1 MTPHPERPA
10 GDPLGFGPGPGPDAV
25 ARLLVIDDDAGTR
38 IALETTLQGPGLEV
52 LSADSGAA
60 GLDLIR
66 RHDFAVILLD
76 IRMPVLDGYETAG
89 LIRRLDRGR
98 TTPIVF
104 MTAGNPSPVEQAVG
118 YSLGAVDY
126 VLKPLNMEAL
136 STKVGVFA
144 ELYLKGERIKRQAED
159 ALQAGRA
166 LSTSVVEGTPDIVF
180 VKDLDGRY
188 LVVNSALAREMNLK
202 PEEVIGKDDFALFPR
217 EVAEELREH
226 DRRVVQSGQGLT
238 FDETALMAHGLR
250 HFQSTKS
257 PLRDPSGKIH
267 GVIGIARDVTEA
279 KARED
284 FHRFLAEAGALLAAS
299 LDYEVTLETVA
310 RLAVPRIADWCAVD
324 VVDHGGEIRRV
335 ATVHP
340 DPAKVE
346 RGRSYLR
353 ARPVSLKDEHG
364 SGAVIRTGEPE
375 LVPWIPE
382 LAAQAG
388 AWHPED
394 RKLIEDLGLKSVLIV
409 PMRARGKTL
418 GALTFLTAESGR
430 RYGPRDLELAVEVAR
445 RGALAVDNA
454 RLYREAR
461 REIEDR
467 RRAEEALRSSEDAL
481 RASEARL
488 RLALEAAPVAVWTV
502 DADLIVQSCSGKLYG
517 SGGVLPADAYIGR
530 PIEELLGPGHPA
542 VEAHRRALRGDSAAY
557 DMERDGRVYQSRVDP
572 LRDAS
577 ARIVGVVGG
586 SIDVTERTRAEEEVR
601 RLNAGL
607 ERRVEARTDELKQA
621 LSDLNDFAHL
631 ASHDLR
637 TPLRAIAGY
646 LDILREDYAGKVL
659 DGDGLECVQQAVSAA
674 EGLERLVSDLLEY
687 SRVGRQE
694 LVPEML
700 DLDRVVDK
708 ALGEMEAEIRT
719 RVAEVSVA
727 APLGAVRGHAVML
740 GQVVKNLV
748 SNAIKFVAPGTLPA
762 VRISTRK
769 VDGRLR
775 LLIEDNGIGIAPAR
789 RGLLF
794 RMFERLDAGRRY
806 PGTGVGLA
814 IVAKAVERMG
824 GLVGMDGEPERG
836 SCFWVELPTTP
847 LTLSAPPPTAG
858 GSGRTPR

>member
-1 MTPHPERPA
+1 MIPHPERPA
-10 GDPLGFGPGPGPDAV
+10 GDPLRIGAV
-25 ARLLVIDDDAGTR
+25 SGEDPIARILVVDDDPHTR
-38 IALETTLQGPGLEV
+38 VALETTLQGPGLEV
-52 LSADSGAA
+52 LSAGSGAA
-60 GLDLIR
+60 ALDLV
-66 RHDFAVILLD
+66 RHYDFAVILLD
-76 IRMPVLDGYETAG
+76 IRMPDLDGFETAG
-89 LIRRLDRGR
+89 LLRRLERGR

-104 MTAGNPSPVEQAVG
+104 MTAGNPTPVEQAVG

-126 VLKPLNMEAL
+126 MLKPLHIEVL
-136 STKVGVFA
+136 STKVGVFV

-166 LSTSVVEGTPDIVF
+166 LSTSVIEGTSDIVF

-188 LVVNSALAREMNLK
+188 LVVNSSLSREMKLK
-202 PEEVIGKDDFALFPR
+202 PEEMIGKDDFAVFPR
-217 EVAEELREH
+217 EMAERLREN
-226 DRRVVQSGQGLT
+226 DRWVVENGRGVT
-238 FDETALMAHGLR
+238 FDETIVSPEGLR
-250 HFQSTKS
+250 HFQTTKS
-257 PLRDPSGKIH
+257 PLRDPSGRIH
-267 GVIGIARDVTEA
+267 GVIGIARDVTESR
-279 KARED
+279 ARED

-324 VVDHGGEIRRV
+324 VMDHGGEIRRV

-353 ARPVSLKDEHG
+353 ARPISLRDDHG
-364 SGAVIRTGEPE
+364 SGAVIRSGEPE
-375 LVPWIPE
+375 LVPWIPD

-430 RYGPRDLELAVEVAR
+430 RYGPRDLELAIEVAR

-467 RRAEEALRSSEDAL
+467 RRAEEALRASEDAL

-502 DADLIVQSCSGKLYG
+502 DADLVVQSCSGKLYG
-517 SGGVLPADAYIGR
+517 SGGVRPDDAYVGR

-557 DMERDGRVYQSRVDP
+557 DLERDGRVYQSRVDP

-577 ARIVGVVGG
+577 GRISGVVGG
-586 SIDVTERTRAEEEVR
+586 SIDVTERKRAEEEVR

-607 ERRVEARTDELKQA
+607 ERRVEARTGELKQA
-621 LSDLNDFAHL
+621 LSDLSDFAHL
-631 ASHDLR
+631 ASHDMR

-659 DGDGLECVQQAVSAA
+659 DGDGLDCVQQAVTAA
-674 EGLERLVSDLLEY
+674 EGLERLVADLLEY

-694 LVPEML
+694 LVPEIL
-700 DLDRVVDK
+700 DLDRVVGK
-708 ALGEMEAEIRT
+708 ALGEMEAELKSRA
-719 RVAEVSVA
+719 AEVTVD

-748 SNAIKFVAPGTLPA
+748 SNAVKFVAPGILPA
-762 VRISTRK
+762 VRLAARR

-775 LLIEDNGIGIAPAR
+775 LLIEDNGIGILPEH

-824 GLVGMDGEPERG
+824 GLVGVDGEPGRG
-836 SCFWVELPTTP
+836 SCFWVELPT
-847 LTLSAPPPTAG
+847 A
-858 GSGRTPR
+858 

>member
-1 MTPHPERPA
+1 VAPHHPERPA
-10 GDPLGFGPGPGPDAV
+10 RDPQRAAAAPGPDPV
-25 ARLLVIDDDAGTR
+25 ARILVVDDDAGTR
-38 IALETTLQGPGLEV
+38 IALETTLPAPGLEV
-52 LSADSGAA
+52 VSAESGAA
-60 GLDLIR
+60 ALDLVR

-76 IRMPVLDGYETAG
+76 IRMPDLDGYETAG
-89 LIRRLDRGR
+89 LLRRLERGR

-126 VLKPLNMEAL
+126 MLKPLNLEVL
-136 STKVGVFA
+136 STKVGVFV
-144 ELYLKGERIKRQAED
+144 ELYLKGERLKRQAED

-180 VKDLDGRY
+180 VKDLEGRY
-188 LVVNSALAREMNLK
+188 LVVNSALAREMK
-202 PEEVIGKDDFALFPR
+202 IRPEEMVGKDDFAVFPR
-217 EVAEELREH
+217 ETAEKLREH
-226 DRRVVQSGQGLT
+226 DRQVVESGQGLS
-238 FDETALMAHGLR
+238 FDETALMPHGVR
-250 HFQSTKS
+250 HFQVTKS
-257 PLRDPSGKIH
+257 PLRDPSGRIH

-279 KARED
+279 KVRED

-382 LAAQAG
+382 LAAQAA

-502 DADLIVQSCSGKLYG
+502 DARLIVQSCSGKLYG

-557 DMERDGRVYQSRVDP
+557 DLERDGRVYQSRVDP
-572 LRDAS
+572 LRDA
-577 ARIVGVVGG
+577 AGRIVGAVGG
-586 SIDVTERTRAEEEVR
+586 SIDVTERKRAEEEVR

-607 ERRVEARTDELKQA
+607 ERRVEDRTAELKQA
-621 LSDLNDFAHL
+621 LADLNDFAHL

-637 TPLRAIAGY
+637 TPLRAITGY
-646 LDILREDYAGKVL
+646 LDILREDYAGKL
-659 DGDGLECVQQAVSAA
+659 LEGDGLECVQLAVAAA
-674 EGLERLVSDLLEY
+674 EGLERLVADLLEY
-687 SRVGRQE
+687 SRVGRRE
-694 LVPEML
+694 LVPERL
-700 DLDRVVDK
+700 DLGRVVDK
-708 ALGEMEAEIRT
+708 ALAEMDPDLRG
-719 RVAEVSVA
+719 RRAEVTVEG
-727 APLGAVRGHAVML
+727 PLGAVRGHAVML

-748 SNAIKFVAPGTLPA
+748 SNAVKFVAPDVRPA
-762 VRISTRK
+762 VRIGART

-775 LLIEDNGIGIAPAR
+775 LRIEDNGIGVPPAR
-789 RGLLF
+789 RSLLF

-806 PGTGVGLA
+806 PGSGVGLA

-824 GLVGMDGEPERG
+824 GLVGVEDAPGGG
-836 SCFWVELPTTP
+836 SCFWIELP
-847 LTLSAPPPTAG
+847 AA
-858 GSGRTPR
+858 